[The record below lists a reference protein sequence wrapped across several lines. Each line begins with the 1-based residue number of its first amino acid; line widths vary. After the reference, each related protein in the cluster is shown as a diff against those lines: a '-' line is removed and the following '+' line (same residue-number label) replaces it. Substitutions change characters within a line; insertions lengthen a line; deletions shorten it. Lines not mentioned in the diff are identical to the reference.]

1 MFKSKLDFTFGKLGF
16 VLGCIVLISGIYFC
30 FTAVIV
36 GITNLIVGSFL
47 AFSKN
52 ICIIDFNNK
61 RVKYSS
67 NIFGLIK
74 IGYWIDVKDDML
86 IVVKGLGKSK
96 SGVEGNEICKE
107 YKISLFNPQNVEIL
121 VLFKSKRIKEIN
133 DFADELK
140 SKFNLTVAS

>member
-30 FTAVIV
+30 FNAYIV

-96 SGVEGNEICKE
+96 SGVEGNEIYKE